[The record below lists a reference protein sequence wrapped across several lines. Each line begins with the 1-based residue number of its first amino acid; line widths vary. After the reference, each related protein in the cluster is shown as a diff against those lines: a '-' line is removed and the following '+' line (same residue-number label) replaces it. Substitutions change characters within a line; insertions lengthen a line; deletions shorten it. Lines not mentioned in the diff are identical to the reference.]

1 MTRNDLNGS
10 NGANKSPSGD
20 RGATKRR
27 RYVQTKP
34 DNRGKR
40 LKPFRDCLMDKNMT
54 VTEFASR
61 LGLSRQTINFRWNSD
76 DCTISNAEE
85 MAEVLGYKFTWK
97 LEPLVKDFGEE

>member
-1 MTRNDLNGS
+1 MTKDDSNGS
-10 NGANKSPSGD
+10 PGANKSQFGG

-27 RYVQTKP
+27 RYVQSKP

-40 LKPFRDCLMDKNMT
+40 LKPFRESLMDKNMT

-61 LGLSRQTINFRWNSD
+61 LGVSRQTINFRWNSD

-85 MAEVLGYKFTWK
+85 MAKVLGYKFSWK
-97 LEPLVKDFGEE
+97 LEPIVKDFGEE